1 MTNLKPEFKFEIIK
15 EDPNSKGRAGILH
28 TPHGPLETPVFMTV
42 GTQAT
47 VKGVTTQQLQEMDV
61 PILLSNTYHLALRPG
76 PDLIEAHGGL
86 HKFMNWDKPILTD
99 SGGYQVFSLAN
110 QRKITQEGVTFK
122 SHIDGSKHL
131 FTPKS
136 VIDIQ
141 RKLNSDIMMPLDIC
155 TEYPAT
161 KKKVAADLAITHAW
175 EKEAIEYWRNSNTP
189 QWLFAIVQGGMYKD
203 LRQESAETLANMNFP
218 GYAIG
223 GLSVGEPTD
232 ILEEYIAYTAPLLP
246 KEKPKYVM
254 GLGLPENLEFA
265 IAQGVDMFDCVIPT
279 RLARHGQVFRQ
290 NERINIKKQCF
301 KDDLTPI
308 DDSCACYTCKH
319 YSKAYLRHLF
329 IAKEIL
335 AATLMSIHN
344 IYTLVNKVKTIRNSI
359 LNA

>member
-1 MTNLKPEFKFEIIK
+1 MSKAKPQFKFEILK
-15 EDPNSKGRAGILH
+15 EDPNSNARAGVLH

-47 VKGVTTQQLQEMDV
+47 VKGVTTQQLNELNAPV
-61 PILLSNTYHLALRPG
+61 LLANTYHLALRPG

-86 HKFMNWDKPILTD
+86 HNFMNWDKPILTD
-99 SGGYQVFSLAN
+99 SGGYQVFSLSN
-110 QRKITQEGVTFK
+110 QRKISPEGVTFK

-131 FTPKS
+131 FTPRS

-141 RKLNSDIMMPLDIC
+141 RKLGSDIMMPLDIC
-155 TEYPAT
+155 TEYPAS
-161 KKKVAADLAITHAW
+161 KKKVASDLAITHAW
-175 EKEAIEYWRNSNTP
+175 EKDAVDYWRECNTA

-203 LRQESAETLANMNFP
+203 LRKESAETLSNLNFP

-232 ILEEYIAYTAPLLP
+232 ILEEYIAYTTPLLP
-246 KEKPKYVM
+246 KEKPRYVM
-254 GLGLPENLEFA
+254 GIGLPENLEFA
-265 IAQGVDMFDCVIPT
+265 IQQGVDMFDCVIPT

-290 NERINIKKQCF
+290 NDRINIKKNCY

-308 DDSCACYTCKH
+308 DDTCTCYTCQN

-329 IAKEIL
+329 IAKEML
-335 AATLMSIHN
+335 AGTLMSIHN
-344 IYTLVNKVKTIRNSI
+344 IHTLVNKVRKIREKI